1 MSYATCDHLKEDGV
15 YCQSP
20 ALLGQNFCYF
30 HLGIRARRVQMART
44 RRRGESCRFQLPVL
58 DNMHAVLASLQQVAD
73 ALADDR
79 IESKRAGLLLY
90 TLQQTATALN
100 TTPEWKGE
108 REQVGLA
115 QPLRALEVPD
125 IAQQFDLPPGVDLN
139 LSPEAALDAAEQ
151 PANPTEKPKERPRL
165 ARAPSRAVTQA
176 DKYFHIPK
184 DPGTEVTFD
193 EMRYQLS
200 RMEFLVDDPRKPA
213 DDPRI
218 ASLPPLLD
226 DSDDAEDTADVA

>member
-151 PANPTEKPKERPRL
+151 PADPSQKPKGHVRL
-165 ARAPSRAVTQA
+165 ARMPSRAVTQA

-184 DPGTEVTFD
+184 DPSGESTLD
-193 EMRYQLS
+193 ELAYELS
-200 RMEFLVDDPRKPA
+200 RAKAYCDGTRK
-213 DDPRI
+213 
-218 ASLPPLLD
+218 LPE
-226 DSDDAEDTADVA
+226 DSDDVEATSNVA